1 MQQKILQAQQMNM
14 FALCNAQQE
23 LNQHILR
30 QQQIINNEQNILN
43 YQNPNDTTILFKV
56 QNFADFHS

>member
-1 MQQKILQAQQMNM
+1 M

-23 LNQHILR
+23 FNQNILR
-30 QQQIINNEQNILN
+30 QQQIINSEQNILN

-56 QNFADFHS
+56 QNFADFQN